1 MPCLLQVYLPEAYY
15 AEESPV
21 PVIYYLSGL
30 TCTDENASQKSGIQR
45 YADEHGIAVVF
56 PDTSPRGHN
65 VDGESDSWDFGVGA
79 GETDRQ
85 THTQRERERERV
97 VLTLVCAGSE
107 EGVGKARKLEWES
120 FSERSTFA
128 DVALLP
134 LLHTFSAIPSRGPTP
149 PNSQKRETR
158 QNRAQ
163 GSTSTPPSPSGS
175 TGRCT
180 TTSRRSS
187 PST

>member
-85 THTQRERERERV
+85 TQRERERV
-97 VLTLVCAGSE
+97 VLTLVCAGNE
-107 EGVGKARKLEWES
+107 EGVGKARKLERES

-128 DVALLP
+128 DAALLP
-134 LLHTFSAIPSRGPTP
+134 LLPTFSTIPSRGPTP

-158 QNRAQ
+158 PNRAQ

>member
-1 MPCLLQVYLPEAYY
+1 MGDEGRRIDRRFGLRAVTMAMQESKKKYFGGFQHRKFHDSKVCGCKMSLGVYLPEAYY

-79 GETDRQ
+79 CETDRQ
-85 THTQRERERERV
+85 TQRERERV
-97 VLTLVCAGSE
+97 VLTLVC
-107 EGVGKARKLEWES
+107 
-120 FSERSTFA
+120 
-128 DVALLP
+128 
-134 LLHTFSAIPSRGPTP
+134 
-149 PNSQKRETR
+149 
-158 QNRAQ
+158 
-163 GSTSTPPSPSGS
+163 
-175 TGRCT
+175 
-180 TTSRRSS
+180 
-187 PST
+187 